1 MEDGALRREA
11 ARLDVSSLLEGEAVA
26 AVSDDDLSSVQA
38 LQQVLE
44 NRLAGAVDDVRNG
57 EYHHTCF
64 NRVLNFQLLIRNM
77 VNIAYMTARNIKHAN
92 GLSPLT

>member
-11 ARLDVSSLLEGEAVA
+11 ARLDVASLLEGEAVA

-44 NRLAGAVDDVRNG
+44 TRLAGDV
-57 EYHHTCF
+57 
-64 NRVLNFQLLIRNM
+64 
-77 VNIAYMTARNIKHAN
+77 
-92 GLSPLT
+92 

>member
-44 NRLAGAVDDVRNG
+44 TILDAMTLFGMESILAST
-57 EYHHTCF
+57 EY
-64 NRVLNFQLLIRNM
+64 
-77 VNIAYMTARNIKHAN
+77 
-92 GLSPLT
+92 

>member
-44 NRLAGAVDDVRNG
+44 TRLAGDV
-57 EYHHTCF
+57 
-64 NRVLNFQLLIRNM
+64 
-77 VNIAYMTARNIKHAN
+77 
-92 GLSPLT
+92 

>member
-44 NRLAGAVDDVRNG
+44 TRLDAMTMFGM
-57 EYHHTCF
+57 ESSSL
-64 NRVLNFQLLIRNM
+64 RVPPYLPQPSIVLSTLNSE
-77 VNIAYMTARNIKHAN
+77 H
-92 GLSPLT
+92 G

>member
-44 NRLAGAVDDVRNG
+44 TRLDAMYD
-57 EYHHTCF
+57 EW
-64 NRVLNFQLLIRNM
+64 RVSYLPQQSIVLSTLNSE
-77 VNIAYMTARNIKHAN
+77 H
-92 GLSPLT
+92 G